1 MGPCTNNSGGSR
13 GEARKA
19 CLPPPPYFYT
29 KLRPEGRKKIFFGD
43 RTPLLSNGLDEG
55 PPPLSQGLDPTLN
68 KIHYSTQ
75 Y

>member
-19 CLPPPPYFYT
+19 CLPPPLLLHQT
-29 KLRPEGRKKIFFGD
+29 KARRAEKIFFGD
-43 RTPLLSNGLDEG
+43 RTPLLSKGLDER
-55 PPPLSQGLDPTLN
+55 PPSLSQGLDPTLN